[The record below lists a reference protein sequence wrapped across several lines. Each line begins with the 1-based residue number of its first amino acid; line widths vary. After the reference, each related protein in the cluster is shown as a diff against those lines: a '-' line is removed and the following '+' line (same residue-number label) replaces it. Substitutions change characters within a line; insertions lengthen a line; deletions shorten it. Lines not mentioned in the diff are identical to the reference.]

1 MLTNSRA
8 ADSGI
13 KLEVNGKILDSC
25 TGLMHAIRILVKKS
39 RLLQAEIVGQGRV
52 SFSHSII
59 DLVCRILNFRA
70 LQAQKN
76 STNAIINGL
85 MVLFQQPRQLQWL
98 RNFFCKVSVVCVIQ
112 HLIKNAIFRTAADK
126 VVVSNGKLEQLIVA
140 AQEIGASTA
149 QLVVASRV
157 KADRKSENL
166 KQLTQASKGVT
177 TATGTV
183 VATVKDCSQLIE
195 ETGEFNYSTVVGTLE
210 KLLIIFQRNLI
221 HQIYPY
227 IKPNG
232 LKWSHKCES

>member
-1 MLTNSRA
+1 
-8 ADSGI
+8 
-13 KLEVNGKILDSC
+13 
-25 TGLMHAIRILVKKS
+25 
-39 RLLQAEIVGQGRV
+39 
-52 SFSHSII
+52 
-59 DLVCRILNFRA
+59 
-70 LQAQKN
+70 
-76 STNAIINGL
+76 

-98 RNFFCKVSVVCVIQ
+98 RNFSCKVFVVCVIQ
-112 HLIKNAIFRTAADK
+112 QLIKSAIFRTAADK

-195 ETGEFNYSTVVGTLE
+195 ETGEFIIIQLWLELWKNFFRGT
-210 KLLIIFQRNLI
+210 
-221 HQIYPY
+221 
-227 IKPNG
+227 
-232 LKWSHKCES
+232 